1 MLTEHR
7 RGESRAEEGLGPPAT
22 TVKSMDMTNQITET
36 ALTAVRTELRE
47 TLLKTY
53 PDADAILITS
63 GVDRDEY
70 GPGPKLTAVRSKA
83 GEILALGE
91 DFDAHPDILGV
102 PVDEISQDAEYLNDR
117 TQPRPLLPRR
127 SPSRGTAGE
136 RSETQPAPPGP
147 RQRPKRA
154 PAVPATRRTPKSPLA
169 GLRTPP
175 TAAPPSTPH

>member
-1 MLTEHR
+1 
-7 RGESRAEEGLGPPAT
+7 
-22 TVKSMDMTNQITET
+22 MDMTNQITET

-70 GPGPKLTAVRSKA
+70 GPGPKLTAVRSKV

-102 PVDEISQDAEYLNDR
+102 PVDEIGQDAEYLDDR
-117 TQPRPLLPRR
+117 TILHGLPQDLFCNLHRLAPSAVTLAETVGNPAAYFGFEVDLGKLLQ
-127 SPSRGTAGE
+127 S
-136 RSETQPAPPGP
+136 
-147 RQRPKRA
+147 
-154 PAVPATRRTPKSPLA
+154 
-169 GLRTPP
+169 
-175 TAAPPSTPH
+175 